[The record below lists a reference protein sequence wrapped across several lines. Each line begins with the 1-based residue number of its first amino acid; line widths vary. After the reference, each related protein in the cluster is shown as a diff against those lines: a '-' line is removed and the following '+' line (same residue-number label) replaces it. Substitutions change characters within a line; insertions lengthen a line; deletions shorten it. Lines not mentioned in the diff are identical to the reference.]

1 MRKFNSKKHK
11 GAKSGY
17 KSFTHVEIIYE
28 NCEHW
33 LIPVRDII
41 DTVPNTH
48 CFSYG
53 SSQKYH

>member
-11 GAKSGY
+11 GVKSGY

-41 DTVPNTH
+41 DTVPNTL
-48 CFSYG
+48 CFS
-53 SSQKYH
+53 